1 LFPFLHSE
9 FCFFFFFFLKFYSL
23 FGSWE
28 RVGK

>member
-9 FCFFFFFFLKFYSL
+9 FCFFFLFFKLYSL
-23 FGSWE
+23 FVSWE